1 MFNIWSRVLLFL
13 VMLDSRINLE
23 PDSKRE
29 KTLFL
34 LFIDFSKRCLALD
47 MTLNDLKIN
56 ASPR

>member
-1 MFNIWSRVLLFL
+1 MFNIWSRILPFSI
-13 VMLDSRINLE
+13 MLDSRINLE

>member
-1 MFNIWSRVLLFL
+1 MFNIWSRILPFL

>member
-1 MFNIWSRVLLFL
+1 MFNIWSRILPFL
-13 VMLDSRINLE
+13 IMLDSRINLE

-56 ASPR
+56 ASPK